1 MQTSKYPS
9 NSGKCHSQIAAELH
23 VNAFIPKN
31 YESLVYPEEF
41 ALLCP
46 SERLTASGRDQR
58 TGCCEEKVCSPPP
71 LPAAQRKWLFL
82 WLFLVSLR
90 A

>member
-9 NSGKCHSQIAAELH
+9 NTDQCHSQIAAELH

-71 LPAAQRKWLFL
+71 FPQ
-82 WLFLVSLR
+82 LR
-90 A
+90 GNGCFCGCFW